1 MILGAH
7 HFFCVFHFLPSII
20 YFPIVVTSS
29 EAVTTTSQ
37 LQARLSQPPSA
48 TTGNRSQLSYLLQR
62 GPAGGATSS
71 PSSAGGP
78 ATAAAATASTALTAA
93 VGAVSSSSTS
103 NSSVTEAANQI
114 SLSASATNTL
124 QTSTSSGGVTTTKVW
139 VPGDLLLISMLVEAM
154 YLLMIWVHHL

>member
-1 MILGAH
+1 M
-7 HFFCVFHFLPSII
+7 
-20 YFPIVVTSS
+20 TSS

-78 ATAAAATASTALTAA
+78 ATAAAAATASTALTAA

>member
-1 MILGAH
+1 M
-7 HFFCVFHFLPSII
+7 
-20 YFPIVVTSS
+20 TSS

-154 YLLMIWVHHL
+154 YLLMLWVHHL

>member
-1 MILGAH
+1 M
-7 HFFCVFHFLPSII
+7 
-20 YFPIVVTSS
+20 TSS

>member
-1 MILGAH
+1 M
-7 HFFCVFHFLPSII
+7 
-20 YFPIVVTSS
+20 TSS

-93 VGAVSSSSTS
+93 VGAVSSSSSTS

-154 YLLMIWVHHL
+154 YLLMLWVHHL

>member
-1 MILGAH
+1 M
-7 HFFCVFHFLPSII
+7 
-20 YFPIVVTSS
+20 TSS

-78 ATAAAATASTALTAA
+78 ATAAAAATASTALTAA
-93 VGAVSSSSTS
+93 VGAVSSSSSTS

>member
-154 YLLMIWVHHL
+154 YLLMLWVHHL